1 MIGPECDNNQTKLLT
16 HLWDEFSSFFSPLN
30 FLHCSPSLFF
40 LLSIISKWFSGISS
54 SSKAFKIFWT
64 LVNRIWSR
72 RKRNRK
78 IRRKQKST
86 WSSLTR
92 TCWNFLSMG
101 VFRASADIYCSITTY
116 HQSRTLSLYITCQNH
131 WNLYNFNHM
140 VVQYIP
146 INRLDITNVFN
157 DHQVHQLHRM

>member
-1 MIGPECDNNQTKLLT
+1 MIVPKCYSNQTKLLT
-16 HLWDEFSSFFSPLN
+16 HLWDKFSSFFSPLN
-30 FLHCSPSLFF
+30 FLHCSSSLLF

-64 LVNRIWSR
+64 LINRIWSR

-101 VFRASADIYCSITTY
+101 VFRASADIYCSITTSIKNLELIY
-116 HQSRTLSLYITCQNH
+116 HLPKTTKIST
-131 WNLYNFNHM
+131 
-140 VVQYIP
+140 IP
-146 INRLDITNVFN
+146 IIWLSNIPIFRLDITNVF
-157 DHQVHQLHRM
+157 

>member
-1 MIGPECDNNQTKLLT
+1 MIGPECGNNQTKLLT
-16 HLWDEFSSFFSPLN
+16 HLRGEFSSFFSPLN
-30 FLHCSPSLFF
+30 FLHCSTSLLF
-40 LLSIISKWFSGISS
+40 LPPIISKWFSCISS
-54 SSKAFKIFWT
+54 FSKAFKIFWT

-101 VFRASADIYCSITTY
+101 VFRASADIYCSITTWIKNVEVIY
-116 HQSRTLSLYITCQNH
+116 HLPKTTKIST
-131 WNLYNFNHM
+131 
-140 VVQYIP
+140 IP
-146 INRLDITNVFN
+146 IMWLSDIPIFRLDITNVF
-157 DHQVHQLHRM
+157 